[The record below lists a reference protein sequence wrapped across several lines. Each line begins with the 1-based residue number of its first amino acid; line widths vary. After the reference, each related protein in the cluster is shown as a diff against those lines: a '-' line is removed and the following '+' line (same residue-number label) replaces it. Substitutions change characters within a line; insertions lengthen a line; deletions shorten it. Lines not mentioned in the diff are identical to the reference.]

1 MFNYYSPGYRT
12 PNGAPGPEFQIDTP
26 NNAML
31 RANLVGSL
39 MFSAYQKPVQTY
51 GPGTTIDL
59 TPFVNLASTPANLVD
74 ALDLTLTRGV
84 MPAAMKQTIVNA
96 VTSDTSGNVHR
107 TQTACYLILTSSYY
121 GVWH

>member
-1 MFNYYSPGYRT
+1 MMPIVAGVA
-12 PNGAPGPEFQIDTP
+12 GMA
-26 NNAML
+26 
-31 RANLVGSL
+31 VGI
-39 MFSAYQKPVQTY
+39 
-51 GPGTTIDL
+51 GTTMLVHCDYVVASEDAQFM

-84 MPAAMKQTIVNA
+84 MPSAMKQTIVNA

-107 TQTACYLILTSSYY
+107 VQTACYLILTSSYY